1 MEKKDSTRNTVF
13 KFTRDVLLICFGI
26 TSAAFG
32 LESFLLPNKFLDG
45 GVTGISLLA
54 NIVTGINFPL
64 LLIGLNLPFV
74 IMGYFQISLNF
85 ALKTLGSIII
95 LALVINLIHFPALTH
110 DKLLV
115 SIFGG
120 FFLGVG
126 TGLCVRGGC
135 VLDGTEVF
143 ALYVSRRSSMSVG
156 DVISLLNVVIFFTAA
171 WLVNL
176 ETALYSIV
184 TYFSA
189 SKAVDFLIH
198 GIEEYIGVTIISESH
213 EEIRITII
221 EKLRR
226 GVTIYKGESG
236 FEPTKS
242 IEKKILYTV
251 VTRIE
256 TTRLLAEIEKIDP
269 KAFVIQQP
277 VNDTKG
283 GIIRKKPIDE
293 MV

>member
-1 MEKKDSTRNTVF
+1 MKKKVYLKLLF
-13 KFTRDVLLICFGI
+13 KITKDLLLISVGI

-45 GVTGISLLA
+45 GVTGISLLT
-54 NIVTGINFPL
+54 NIITGINLPI
-64 LLIGLNLPFV
+64 LLICLNLPFV
-74 IMGYFQISLNF
+74 LMGYFQISLNF
-85 ALKTLGSIII
+85 AVKTLLSIIG
-95 LALVINLIHFPALTH
+95 LALVINFVHFPALTH

-120 FFLGVG
+120 FFLGAG
-126 TGLCVRGGC
+126 TGMCVRGGC

-143 ALYVSRRSSMSVG
+143 ALYVTRKSSMSVG
-156 DVISLLNVVIFFTAA
+156 DVIALLNVLIFCTAA
-171 WLVNL
+171 FLVNL

-189 SKAVDFLIH
+189 SKAVDFFIH

-213 EEIRITII
+213 EDIRVAII

-236 FEPTKS
+236 FEPSKS

-256 TTRLLAEIEKIDP
+256 TTRLLAEIDRIDP
-269 KAFVIQQP
+269 KAFVTQQP

-283 GIIRKKPIDE
+283 GVIRKKPIDK